1 MITPNH
7 VVPTINTPATK
18 KLFKEELGKIVLTT
32 DEKIFNGSYGI
43 EPVLIRLEQLLTDP
57 KNKINT
63 LLINIS
69 TCIRNAMDKTLS
81 DPNNVKKIQIE
92 IEYIVDAIISFCQR
106 SNRKHL
112 YVVFYINDYITE
124 LPNEMIRPPSP
135 GKLTYFELVNE
146 YCHLI
151 SKTKVSTQD
160 NVTVNFSR
168 LKKGTLYAKQ
178 LYGLLR
184 DISLY
189 IPSASYTGYYA
200 MISHQPLDY
209 HLLNM
214 APNGIIIASHT
225 GEILKKEDLGYKVF
239 DEGQIPFNQVTH
251 RLFGDKQQI
260 QPLVKGVARKKAIEK
275 ALANKWRIR
284 TEDQIKTD
292 IKLMGITL

>member
-1 MITPNH
+1 MINPSH
-7 VVPTINTPATK
+7 VVPSISSPEMK

-32 DEKIFNGSYGI
+32 DQKIFNGSYGI

-57 KNKINT
+57 KNKLNT
-63 LLINIS
+63 ILINIS

-81 DPNNVKKIQIE
+81 DPANVKKVQVE
-92 IEYIVDAIISFCQR
+92 IEYIVDTIISFCQR
-106 SNRKHL
+106 SNKKHL
-112 YVVFYINDYITE
+112 YLIFYINDYITE
-124 LPNEMIRPPSP
+124 LPGEMVRPPSP

-146 YCHLI
+146 YCTLI
-151 SKTKVSTQD
+151 NKAKVSTQD
-160 NVTVNFSR
+160 NVTINFVR
-168 LKKGTLYAKQ
+168 MKKGTLYAKQ
-178 LYGLLR
+178 LYGHLR
-184 DISLY
+184 DISKY
-189 IPSASYTGYYA
+189 VPSASYTGYYA

-209 HLLNM
+209 HLLNI

-225 GEILKKEDLGYKVF
+225 GEILKREDLGYKVF
-239 DEGQIPFNQVTH
+239 DEGQIPFNQITH

-292 IKLMGITL
+292 IKSMGISM